1 MRPAETV
8 EENASVVRGVRED
21 ALWLLALLSLG
32 HFFVDLYSS
41 ALGALQPLLV
51 DRLHLSLTQAGVLG
65 GVLVFSSSLT
75 QPFYGYLS
83 DRLHTRLFAALGPAI
98 AGIFISGLGLAAHFP
113 GLLVMA
119 CLGGAGIAAF
129 HPQGSALATAGLE
142 GRRGRVMAIF
152 VSAGTLGFSL
162 GPTYFSLLASALGL
176 RRLWW
181 AALPGMATSL
191 LLVRQLPRVGW
202 RLGAPVPQ
210 GSWRALISVWRPL
223 GILYLLVF
231 LRSVVQITFAQLLP
245 LYLHR
250 ERGYSVAAAS
260 YTLSA
265 YLLFGALG
273 GFVGGHLADR
283 LGGRRVIIISM
294 AGSVPFLALFFLA
307 DGWPSIVGLLAG
319 GLILLF
325 TIPVNV
331 VMAQELIPSQA
342 GTVSALM
349 MGFAWGLAGLI
360 FIPLTGY
367 LADLYSMHSAL
378 AAWSIFPVIGLLLAL
393 RLPK

>member
-1 MRPAETV
+1 MRPAEVLVHRGT
-8 EENASVVRGVRED
+8 EAACSRRAS
-21 ALWLLALLSLG
+21 LALLGLLAIG

-51 DRLHLSLTQAGVLG
+51 ERFRMSLTQAGVLG
-65 GVLVFSSSLT
+65 GVLVFSSSVM
-75 QPFYGYLS
+75 QPLYGMLS
-83 DRLHTRLFAALGPAI
+83 DRLQTRAFAALGPGI
-98 AGIFISGLGLAAHFP
+98 AALFVSALGLAP
-113 GLLVMA
+113 GYWALLVMV

-129 HPQGSALATAGLE
+129 HPQGSSLATAGLE
-142 GRRGRVMAIF
+142 GKRGRVMAIF
-152 VSAGTLGFSL
+152 VSSGTVGFSL
-162 GPTYFSLLASALGL
+162 GPTYFSLLSARLGL
-176 RRLWW
+176 ARTWW
-181 AALPGMATSL
+181 AALPGLAASAL
-191 LLVRQLPRVGW
+191 LAWQLPRAGNPEKST
-202 RLGAPVPQ
+202 APRGQ
-210 GSWRALISVWRPL
+210 FRALASVWRPL
-223 GILYLLVF
+223 AVLYLLVF
-231 LRSVVQITFAQLLP
+231 LRSVVQITYAQLLP

-250 ERGYSVAAAS
+250 ERGYSVSAAS

-265 YLLFGALG
+265 YLFFGALG

-283 LGGRRVIIISM
+283 LGGRRVILLSM
-294 AGSVPFLALFFLA
+294 AGSAPLLALFFLA
-307 DGWPSIVGLLAG
+307 HGALSVAGLLLG

-360 FIPLTGY
+360 FIPLTGA
-367 LADLYSMHSAL
+367 LADRFSMHSAL
-378 AAWSIFPVIGLLLAL
+378 AAWTICPVLGFLLAL